1 MSSSE
6 ISRLVDELEGQ
17 VNNGGFHQFF
27 FNSAGDCTA
36 ETISALDVIGAH
48 AVADLLKRAA
58 GMFPNGSPPKDRQA
72 RIEVLRT
79 SFPKTDEFRTLDEE
93 FFAYPDDLASL
104 LENYVL
110 KTGGSGPK

>member
-27 FNSAGDCTA
+27 FNSSGDCTA
-36 ETISALDVIGAH
+36 ETISALDTIGAH
-48 AVADLLKRAA
+48 AVADLLKHAA
-58 GMFPNGSPPKDRQA
+58 GMFPSGSPPKDRQA

-79 SFPKTDEFRTLDEE
+79 CFPKTDEFRTLDEE

-104 LENYVL
+104 LENYIL
-110 KTGGSGPK
+110 MTGGSGQK